1 MPLLPIH
8 NTQGKQTETLD
19 IPDSMFGCTINTDIL
34 HQASLMYQA
43 GQRQGTASTKE
54 RGAVSGGGKK
64 PYRQKG
70 TGRARAGSNRS
81 PLWHKGGVVFGP
93 HPRDFSYS
101 IPRKIKIAALRE
113 SINAKLLSQDLFC
126 VETFEVT
133 SAKTK
138 DFARFLA
145 GLNLKGKILALLD
158 QDDFCEQVKK
168 VSRNIPYFHL
178 MMVKDVN
185 AYDVLRNKKLLV
197 TKAAFKN
204 LLERIK

>member
-1 MPLLPIH
+1 MPVLPIC
-8 NTQGKQTETLD
+8 NTQGKQTENLD
-19 IPDSMFGCTINTDIL
+19 LPDSIFGNQINKNVL

-43 GQRQGTASTKE
+43 AQRQGTASTKE
-54 RGAVSGGGKK
+54 RGMVSGGGKK

-113 SINAKLLSQDLFC
+113 SINAKLLSQDLLC
-126 VETFEVT
+126 IEAFEVT
-133 SAKTK
+133 SSKTK
-138 DFARFLA
+138 DFARFLLS
-145 GLNLKGKILALLD
+145 LNLKGKILALLD
-158 QDDFCEQVKK
+158 QDDSIEQLQK

-178 MMVKDVN
+178 MLVKDVN